1 MKPLSHIKGWV
12 FDLDGTLTLPVHDF
26 VYIRRELGIPDG
38 EDILGFIHNQPPE
51 RACTMLEQL
60 DELELHFAA
69 LAQVAEGAE
78 ILLHTLHLNGCEM
91 GILTRNSKDVALR
104 TLKAVGLDQY
114 FLDSVIIGRDEAQPK
129 PSPMGIDIL
138 INQWDMS
145 SDVVVMV
152 GDYHY
157 DLLSGRNAQVSTVHV
172 DKRERSWPEVT
183 DIRVK
188 KLTEILAFI

>member
-26 VYIRRELGIPDG
+26 AYIRRELSIPDG
-38 EDILGFIHNQPPE
+38 EDILGFIHSQSPE
-51 RACTMLEQL
+51 RTCTMLEQL
-60 DELELHFAA
+60 DELELQFAA

-78 ILLHTLHLNGCEM
+78 ILLHTLHVNGCET

-104 TLKAVGLDQY
+104 TLEAVGLDQY
-114 FLDSVIIGRDEAQPK
+114 FLDSVIIGRDETQPK
-129 PSPMGIDIL
+129 PSPLGIKIL
-138 INQWDMS
+138 LNQWGIETGAA
-145 SDVVVMV
+145 VMV

-172 DKRERSWPEVT
+172 DKSERSWPDVT
-183 DIRVK
+183 DFRVR
-188 KLTEILAFI
+188 KLNELLPFI